1 MNRVN
6 QLLGTKYPI
15 IQGDMAQL
23 ATAQLAA
30 AVSNAGGLGIIAAGG
45 KTPDEVREQIHEAR
59 QLTDNNFGV
68 NLMLMDPNSPKIAQ
82 VIVEE
87 QVPIITTGAGTPKKL
102 MPVMK
107 ANGIKVIPVIPNV
120 ELAVKME
127 QLGVDAVVAEGME
140 AGGHIGQLTSQVLW
154 PQVSDAVSIPVIA
167 AGGIAD
173 GRGIVD
179 AFVDGAEGVQLGTL
193 FSIAKESPVGP
204 KWRQAIIE
212 ATDTST
218 IITGLSLGAPVRS
231 LKNKMTLKFSE
242 LERNAQNRE
251 ELETIAVGGLKK
263 AVFDDDV
270 ETGSLMAGQISGMIK
285 EAKTCREIIEDL
297 FNDANAVANKVQSP
311 LF

>member
-1 MNRVN
+1 MNLVN

-15 IQGDMAQL
+15 IQGAMAQL

-45 KTPDEVREQIHEAR
+45 KTPDEVREQIREAR
-59 QLTDNNFGV
+59 KLTDNNFGV

-87 QVPIITTGAGTPKKL
+87 KVPIITTGAGTPKKF
-102 MPVMK
+102 MPLMK

-154 PQVSDAVSIPVIA
+154 PQVSDAVSIPIIA

-218 IITGLSLGAPVRS
+218 IITGWSLGASVRS
-231 LKNKMTLKFSE
+231 LKNKMTLKYSE
-242 LERNAQNRE
+242 LEKTAQNRE

-263 AVFDDDV
+263 AVLDDDV

>member
-1 MNRVN
+1 
-6 QLLGTKYPI
+6 
-15 IQGDMAQL
+15 MAQL
-23 ATAQLAA
+23 ATTQLAA
-30 AVSNAGGLGIIAAGG
+30 AVSNAGGLEIIAAGG

-87 QVPIITTGAGTPKKL
+87 QVPIITTGAGTTKKF
-102 MPVMK
+102 MPLMK

-154 PQVSDAVSIPVIA
+154 PQVSDAVSIPIIA

-179 AFVDGAEGVQLGTL
+179 AFVDGAKGVQLGTL

-212 ATDTST
+212 AKDTST
-218 IITGLSLGAPVRS
+218 IITGWSLGAPVRS

-242 LERNAQNRE
+242 LEKTAQNRE

-270 ETGSLMAGQISGMIK
+270 ETGSLMAGQISGMLK

>member
-15 IQGDMAQL
+15 IQGAMAQV

-82 VIVEE
+82 VVVEE
-87 QVPIITTGAGTPKKL
+87 QVPIITTGAGTPKKF
-102 MPVMK
+102 MPLMK

-154 PQVSDAVSIPVIA
+154 PQVSDAVSIPIIA

-218 IITGLSLGAPVRS
+218 IITGWSLGAPVRS

-297 FNDANAVANKVQSP
+297 FNDANTVANKVQSP

>member
-15 IQGDMAQL
+15 IQGAMAQL

-231 LKNKMTLKFSE
+231 LKNKMALKFSE

-297 FNDANAVANKVQSP
+297 FNDANAVTNKVQSP

>member
-15 IQGDMAQL
+15 IQGAMAQL

-218 IITGLSLGAPVRS
+218 IITGLSLSAPVRS

-297 FNDANAVANKVQSP
+297 FNDANAVTNKVQSP

>member
-15 IQGDMAQL
+15 IQGAMAQL

-218 IITGLSLGAPVRS
+218 IITGWSLGAPVRS

-297 FNDANAVANKVQSP
+297 FNDASAVANKVQSP